1 VEEINLRTTVL
12 RAEDGAVHIF
22 ANGAIQS
29 LSNLTRE
36 YSYYVF
42 NVSVDYRE
50 NTDHVSEIFKA
61 IADQLQTEEPY
72 HSAILAPLEVMGV
85 DQLGDFA
92 VLIKARFKT
101 QPGQQWL
108 IGREMNRR
116 IKLRFEE
123 AHIEMPFP
131 TRTVHIVQDI
141 SPELRSALKDV
152 VREVIKER

>member
-1 VEEINLRTTVL
+1 MAT
-12 RAEDGAVHIF
+12 
-22 ANGAIQS
+22 NGAIQS

-42 NVSVDYRE
+42 NLSVDYKE
-50 NTDHVSEIFKA
+50 NTDHATEVLKA
-61 IADQLQTEEPY
+61 IADQLQAEEPY
-72 HSAILAPLEVMGV
+72 HSAILAPLELMGV

-101 QPGQQWL
+101 MPGQQWL

-123 AHIEMPFP
+123 AQIEMPFP
-131 TRTVHIVQDI
+131 TRTVHVVPETSPKLLSELKQVVQ
-141 SPELRSALKDV
+141 
-152 VREVIKER
+152 EVIKGE